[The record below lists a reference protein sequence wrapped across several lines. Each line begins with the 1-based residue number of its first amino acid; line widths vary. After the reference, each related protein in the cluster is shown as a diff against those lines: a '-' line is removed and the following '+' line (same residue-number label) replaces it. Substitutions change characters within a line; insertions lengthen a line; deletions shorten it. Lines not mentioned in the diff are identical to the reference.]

1 MQTTL
6 LEALQAHKNQPLQSY
21 FRRMKISK
29 GCVLRCPDE
38 ASSVGIVLSGQ
49 LRGSLCHR
57 GQELTVQTILRG
69 QLFLS
74 GMGITFRARNHT
86 ELLLTSRK
94 AFYELAASS
103 PEIGS
108 WAFAWLEE
116 QLSRTLRVVEGIHF
130 LSVRDRLIRFIADL
144 CQDQGSKVLDGI
156 SAPFDYTIEEVAN
169 VIGASRQSTSQNF
182 NALIKEKLII
192 RVSRSQ
198 LIVPD
203 LNRLTLQSAPKE
215 KVSLT
220 LPALTP
226 FSRGSAMRDYRL
238 DDDNGERRIRNGTG
252 G

>member
-1 MQTTL
+1 LQTTI
-6 LEALQAHKNQPLQSY
+6 LEALQANKNKPLSY

-38 ASSVGIVLSGQ
+38 APSVGIVLSGQ
-49 LRGSLCHR
+49 MRGSLCHS
-57 GQELTVQTILRG
+57 GQELTVQTVLRG

-74 GMGITFRARNHT
+74 GMGVTFRARNHT
-86 ELLLTSRK
+86 ELLITSRK
-94 AFYELAASS
+94 MFHDLAVSS

-108 WAFAWLEE
+108 WAFTWMEE

-144 CQDQGSKVLDGI
+144 CKDQGSKVLDGI

-203 LNRLTLQSAPKE
+203 LNRLTLQSEHKE
-215 KVSLT
+215 KVPLV
-220 LPALTP
+220 LPTFTP
-226 FSRGSAMRDYRL
+226 FSRGSLMRDYRS
-238 DDDNGERRIRNGTG
+238 DDDNEERRNGTG